1 MPLAIAIEWVWY
13 MHLCVMKVSHIYKS
27 RGEKQHLT
35 RHIISIVKHHKHSKC
50 VLIKK
55 PIFQRRRENMIRMLK
70 YLKEWPESEIYSL
83 YSYITIMYIQNWSTK
98 YCKFLC
104 NALWLLPMSVFR
116 NNLEVQKG
124 LIRYNQF
131 QSKGAYMDGKQRH

>member
-1 MPLAIAIEWVWY
+1 
-13 MHLCVMKVSHIYKS
+13 MKVSHIYKS

-70 YLKEWPESEIYSL
+70 YFEEWHESEIFL
-83 YSYITIMYIQNWSTK
+83 LCCYIIVYQIQKLMYEIVYVLPIIMIDVGIYKQLRCAKSNNENI
-98 YCKFLC
+98 
-104 NALWLLPMSVFR
+104 VDFR
-116 NNLEVQKG
+116 LRVHK
-124 LIRYNQF
+124 
-131 QSKGAYMDGKQRH
+131 

>member
-1 MPLAIAIEWVWY
+1 
-13 MHLCVMKVSHIYKS
+13 MKVSHIYKS

-70 YLKEWPESEIYSL
+70 YLKEWPESEIFTLLL
-83 YSYITIMYIQNWSTK
+83 YNHNVYTELK
-98 YCKFLC
+98 YKIL
-104 NALWLLPMSVFR
+104 
-116 NNLEVQKG
+116 
-124 LIRYNQF
+124 
-131 QSKGAYMDGKQRH
+131 

>member
-1 MPLAIAIEWVWY
+1 
-13 MHLCVMKVSHIYKS
+13 MKVSHIYKS

-83 YSYITIMYIQNWSTK
+83 CAYITIMYIQNWSTK

-104 NALWLLPMSVFR
+104 NAFLLMIITDV
-116 NNLEVQKG
+116 G
-124 LIRYNQF
+124 I
-131 QSKGAYMDGKQRH
+131 